1 MKKKNQNQ
9 NQNSQNRKQKT
20 LPLDVDHA
28 PRNDDAHSLER
39 GVVCCSVLYIHINGC
54 S

>member
-20 LPLDVDHA
+20 LPLDVYHA
-28 PRNDDAHSLER
+28 SRNDDAHSL
-39 GVVCCSVLYIHINGC
+39 
-54 S
+54 